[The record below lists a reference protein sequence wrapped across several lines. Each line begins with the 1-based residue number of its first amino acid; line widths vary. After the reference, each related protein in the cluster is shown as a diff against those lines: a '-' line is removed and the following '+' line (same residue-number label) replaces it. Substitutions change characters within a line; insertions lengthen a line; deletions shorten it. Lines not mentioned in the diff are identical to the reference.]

1 MNTKYFLALDSG
13 LENLYKEIATEQKLI
28 SDREAAREII
38 YATASRPLSPAERAA
53 KCASCHHLKRYH
65 IETNGIL
72 KCKYETCATRC
83 RGFVQYKPKGE
94 R

>member
-1 MNTKYFLALDSG
+1 MSDNSFSG
-13 LENLYKEIATEQKLI
+13 LASAGSLEAIFTKIATEAKL
-28 SDREAAREII
+28 DEEREAAREMI
-38 YATASRPLSPAERAA
+38 YCTPLTAEDRAA

>member
-1 MNTKYFLALDSG
+1 MESNSYLAT
-13 LENLYKEIATEQKLI
+13 LYRELAVEQHNMQARQ
-28 SDREAAREII
+28 DARELIQPLT
-38 YATASRPLSPAERAA
+38 ATDRAA

-65 IETNGIL
+65 TETNGIL

>member
-1 MNTKYFLALDSG
+1 MESNGFLATL
-13 LENLYKEIATEQKLI
+13 LEGIALEQHNMQVRQ
-28 SDREAAREII
+28 DARELIQ
-38 YATASRPLSPAERAA
+38 PLSPAERAA

-65 IETNGIL
+65 IEVNGIL